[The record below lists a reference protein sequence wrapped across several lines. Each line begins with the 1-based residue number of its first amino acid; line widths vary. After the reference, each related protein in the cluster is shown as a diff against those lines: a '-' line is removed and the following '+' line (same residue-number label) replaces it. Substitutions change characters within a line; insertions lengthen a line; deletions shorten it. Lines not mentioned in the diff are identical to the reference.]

1 MVRRHDHVVAGT
13 PGQQLAF
20 QGFVGIE
27 NVINRLDPGLF
38 LEVRQGGL
46 ADVVRPVINMHGT
59 GGLDTDGHRQPG
71 AHQHGIAQQR
81 KNRHV
86 EVL

>member
-1 MVRRHDHVVAGT
+1 MVGRHYYVVTGA

-27 NVINRLDPGLF
+27 YVIHRFDSGGF
-38 LEVRQGGL
+38 LEVGQGGL
-46 ADVVRPVINMHGT
+46 ADVIRPVINMHGT
-59 GGLDTDGHRQPG
+59 GSLNTGSQCQSG
-71 AHQHGIAQQR
+71 ADQHGIAQQR
-81 KNRHV
+81 KNRQV